1 MEDIV
6 DNDYM
11 PEEIQE
17 INDLQTINVAME
29 ELPEPSQPFYA
40 WLEKVTSEEKGK
52 SFFNWLLN

>member
-1 MEDIV
+1 MEAIV

-29 ELPEPSQPFYA
+29 ELPEPSQPFYD

>member
-1 MEDIV
+1 MGVIV
-6 DNDYM
+6 ANDYM

-17 INDLQTINVAME
+17 INDLQTINVAMD
-29 ELPEPSQPFYA
+29 ELPEPSQPFFS